1 MRGLILNAL
10 LTAAAALFFACG
22 SDSSGEDAF
31 STPTPSAIQE
41 SVRAEVTDV
50 IDGITIDVEID
61 GKPFRVRYLGLDLL
75 DPGTPEDGRSLLE
88 EALQFN
94 RFLVSGHTV
103 ELVSGVVRTDLN
115 GNLLRYVYVDGE
127 MVNKTI
133 VTNGHAKVSEFPA
146 LFRYQS
152 EFLIAE
158 DNARNS
164 RRGVWKTLPPP
175 LSGPTPDTSTSFGA
189 GTLPTGPGVPGGQA
203 ACEYSNNSTP
213 MIKGNVDATSGERQ
227 YHLPGGLFYNSTVV
241 DESKGDRWFCTEM
254 DALGAGWS
262 RSHR

>member
-10 LTAAAALFFACG
+10 LTTAAALVFACG
-22 SDSSGEDAF
+22 SDSSGKDAF
-31 STPTPSAIQE
+31 PTPALSVNQE

-50 IDGITIDVEID
+50 IDGITIDVKID

-75 DPGTPEDGRSLLE
+75 DPDTPGYGRSLLE

-94 RFLVSGHTV
+94 LFLVSGHTV
-103 ELVSGVVRTDLN
+103 ELVSGVVQTDLN

-127 MVNKTI
+127 MVNRTI
-133 VTNGHAKVSEFPA
+133 VTNGHAKVSGFPA

-175 LSGPTPDTSTSFGA
+175 LSSPTPEPSTSFGG
-189 GTLPTGPGVPGGQA
+189 GTLPAGPRVPGSQA

-213 MIKGNVDATSGERQ
+213 MIKGNVGATSGERQ
-227 YHLPGGLFYNSTVV
+227 YHLPGSLFYNSTVV